1 MPIVPAEKALE
12 MATIDWER
20 SLGLSDD
27 IGSIEVGRKAV
38 LVLFDTKRPKRRNLM
53 NPVTNLVYNADGS
66 SVHSVIIEGRV
77 AVENHAPTFVDTW
90 ELIQRV
96 QGVGRGLL
104 ERTGISF
111 PSRWAAGWGVVWRVG
126 S

>member
-12 MATIDWER
+12 MATIDWDR
-20 SLGLSDD
+20 SRGLSDD
-27 IGSIEVGRKAV
+27 IGSIGVGTEAD
-38 LVLFDTKRPKRRNLM
+38 LVLFDTERPKWRNLI
-53 NPVTNLVYNADGS
+53 NPVTNLVYNADGR
-66 SVHSVIIEGRV
+66 SVHSMIVEGPV

-104 ERTGISF
+104 ERAGISF
-111 PSRWAAGWGVVWRVG
+111 PPRWAAG
-126 S
+126 